1 MSLSNDLIDFN
12 ISNTQNLNQ
21 NNRNNSFSLLL
32 PYYATDKWTNKLKIK
47 VKTLAD
53 AYNDFCQK
61 IDQDPNNQFTANQF
75 SKYNKIKLFQN
86 KTTKNLLKNDK
97 NNLFFYPQ
105 NKNSDDFFNK
115 TSIGFVAK
123 NNPNNFQID
132 TEIANDPNY
141 LKNQLNDVL
150 PPVTNFNPNQ
160 ELNYIE
166 ENNFYKTQNLFCIS
180 DQQKNQRANMNKF
193 YNNHNKQ
200 KDIFYYGNHK
210 PSANTNNLFSSRG
223 HKEEFNKFLADCQ
236 SNTRI
241 SFFKKNDY
249 NPQIKAS
256 LSQQPKDRRQIS
268 AMKDVRK
275 KQYLDYIKA
284 KSEDNYMKFYY
295 YQ

>member
-1 MSLSNDLIDFN
+1 MSLSNDLIDN
-12 ISNTQNLNQ
+12 NLTNTQNSNQ
-21 NNRNNSFSLLL
+21 NHQNNSFSLLL

-61 IDQDPNNQFTANQF
+61 IEQDNNFFPTDKF
-75 SKYNKIKLFQN
+75 SNCNKMKLFQN
-86 KTTKNLLKNDK
+86 KTSHNLLKNNT
-97 NNLFFYPQ
+97 NNLFFHPQ

-115 TSIGFVAK
+115 TSIGFVSK
-123 NNPNNFQID
+123 NNHNHFQID
-132 TEIANDPNY
+132 SEMLNDNVY
-141 LKNQLNDVL
+141 IKNQLNDVL

-160 ELNYIE
+160 EVNYIDE
-166 ENNFYKTQNLFCIS
+166 KNYCKTQNLFCIS
-180 DQQKNQRANMNKF
+180 AQQKNQRANMNKF

-200 KDIFYYGNHK
+200 KDMFYYGNHK
-210 PSANTNNLFSSRG
+210 SCANSNNLFSSRG

-268 AMKDVRK
+268 AMKDIRK

>member
-1 MSLSNDLIDFN
+1 MSLSNELLDNNL
-12 ISNTQNLNQ
+12 SNTQNSNQ
-21 NNRNNSFSLLL
+21 NTHKNSFSLLL
-32 PYYATDKWTNKLKIK
+32 PYYATDKWTNKLKLK

-53 AYNDFCQK
+53 AYNDFCEK
-61 IDQDPNNQFTANQF
+61 IEQDSNNPYLIN
-75 SKYNKIKLFQN
+75 KYLNYNKMKLFQN
-86 KTTKNLLKNDK
+86 KTSQNFLKNHK
-97 NNLFFYPQ
+97 NNLLFHIH
-105 NKNSDDFFNK
+105 NKNPDDFFNK
-115 TSIGFVAK
+115 TSIGFVSK
-123 NNPNNFQID
+123 NIPDQLQID
-132 TEIANDPNY
+132 SEFSNDNNI
-141 LKNQLNDVL
+141 KNQLNDIL

-166 ENNFYKTQNLFCIS
+166 DNNFYKTQNLFCIS
-180 DQQKNQRANMNKF
+180 AQQKNQKANMNKF

-200 KDIFYYGNHK
+200 KDMFYYGNHK